1 MVVGARRAMA
11 TRYKI
16 VHVMATAGGV
26 VGGLEKHT
34 LELCAALSYT
44 HEVHLLAD
52 RAYQNVCHQQ
62 VQFHPINFGLS
73 RWNPFL
79 YWQIVQTINQIQPNI
94 VHAQEGKAVS
104 IVRWLKWLFRQIKFV
119 ATVHGTKKDITA
131 YAAMDGVIT
140 VSQQLAEAFDNH
152 PHLKV
157 IYNGAKPSS
166 KLNNQD
172 IQQLRAS
179 LLATED
185 LPIVMAVGCLA
196 PVKAFDVLLK
206 AFVGIEAQLVIV
218 GDGDE
223 REALQQLAEQLGLS
237 NRVLFLGHRQDVG
250 SLLQVA
256 DLCVISSQREGF
268 PLVMV
273 EALQQGCLLVSTA
286 VSGVKEILPPNLLTA
301 SNDVQGLHNL
311 LYVTLPRI
319 ETLRSNFLPLF
330 LRAQQELTIEGMAE
344 RTVAFYS
351 ELLEGTHEG

>member
-1 MVVGARRAMA
+1 MA
-11 TRYKI
+11 SRYKI

-34 LELCAALSYT
+34 LELCAALARK

-52 RAYQNVCHQQ
+52 RAYQSSCDKRIR
-62 VQFHPINFGLS
+62 FHPINFQQS
-73 RWNPFL
+73 RWNPLL
-79 YWQIVQTINQIQPNI
+79 YWQIAQTINHIQPNI
-94 VHAQEGKAVS
+94 VHAQAGKAAS
-104 IVRWLKWLFRQIKFV
+104 IIRWLKWLFRQIKFV
-119 ATVHGTKKDITA
+119 ATVHGTKKDISA

-140 VSQQLAEAFDNH
+140 VSQQLAAAFENH

-157 IYNGAKPSS
+157 IYNGAKPSP
-166 KLNNQD
+166 KLNGRERKL
-172 IQQLRAS
+172 LRAE
-179 LLATED
+179 LLAAED
-185 LPIVMAVGCLA
+185 LPIVMAVGRLA

-206 AFVGIEAQLVIV
+206 AFVGLEARLVIV

-223 REALQQLAEQLGLS
+223 RESLQQLAEQLGLS
-237 NRVLFLGHRQDVG
+237 DRVLFLGHRQDVG

-256 DLCVISSQREGF
+256 DLCVISSHREGF

-286 VSGVKEILPPNLLTA
+286 VSGVKEILPPALLA
-301 SNDVQGLHNL
+301 APNDVEGLHNL

-330 LRAQQELTIEGMAE
+330 LRAQQELTIEGMTE
-344 RTVAFYS
+344 RTLAFYS
-351 ELLEGTHEG
+351 ELLEDPHEG

>member
-1 MVVGARRAMA
+1 MA
-11 TRYKI
+11 RYKI

-34 LELCAALSYT
+34 LELCAALAQQ

-52 RAYQNVCHQQ
+52 RPYQGVCHKQIH
-62 VQFHPINFGLS
+62 FHPINFSLS

-79 YWQIVQTINQIQPNI
+79 YWQIAQTINHIQPNI
-94 VHAQEGKAVS
+94 VHAQAGKAAS
-104 IVRWLKWLFRQIKFV
+104 IIRWLKWLFRQIKFV
-119 ATVHGTKKDITA
+119 ATVHGTKKDISA

-140 VSQQLAEAFDNH
+140 VSRQLAEAFGNH

-157 IYNGAKPSS
+157 IYNGARASP
-166 KLNNQD
+166 KLNGRERKL
-172 IQQLRAS
+172 LRAE
-179 LLATED
+179 LLAAED
-185 LPIVMAVGCLA
+185 LPIVMAVGRLA

-206 AFVGIEAQLVIV
+206 AFVGLEARLVIV

-223 REALQQLAEQLGLS
+223 RESLQQLAEQLGLS

-256 DLCVISSQREGF
+256 DLCVISSHREGF
-268 PLVMV
+268 SYVAV
-273 EALQQGCLLVSTA
+273 ESLQAGCLVVSTRVGLPA
-286 VSGVKEILPPNLLTA
+286 EWLPPALLTA
-301 SNDVQGLHNL
+301 PNDVEGLHNL
-311 LYVTLPRI
+311 LYVTLSRI

-344 RTVAFYS
+344 RTQAFYS
-351 ELLEGTHEG
+351 ELLEDPHEG